1 MIKEGLFWQTLSAWI
16 LVTAQQSRNH
26 YCHLTDEETHL
37 REVKLL
43 VQGHTAKLRAEPGP
57 RSISR
62 QSLLYSVIS
71 KCGVFIHKRKRLPA
85 QGAIVRVEDETGS
98 QSEW

>member
-1 MIKEGLFWQTLSAWI
+1 MRKQGF
-16 LVTAQQSRNH
+16 
-26 YCHLTDEETHL
+26 

-57 RSISR
+57 RSTSR

-71 KCGVFIHKRKRLPA
+71 KRGVFIHKRKRLPA

-98 QSEW
+98 RSEMVMLNKTVHFLNCQKLRSEEL